1 MSPERSRSGLRGPV
15 LLATDGSPDAANAA
29 QVAAQLTVATG
40 PDLHVAHAWFLPAYE
55 LGPISS
61 IGYHPVPIFRD
72 AAQSVLDRVAKQLR
86 RKGVPVSKTHLLQ
99 GRPADSICDLAREL
113 NASMIV
119 IGSRG
124 LGRLPRVIVGS
135 VSEGVV
141 HDAPCPVLV
150 CRGGQRAWPPVEMV
164 AGDDGSPEA
173 AGAAE
178 TAAILARSAGVRR
191 LRLLWCQPVA
201 WQDAESAGEV
211 RRFQDRKH
219 RVEAQLRQKADR
231 LGKQNDIDVYVD
243 VEAGEP
249 ASTLIKTANQP
260 LGPALIAVGSRGLGA
275 VRRMALGSV
284 STKVLRAAPGMVL
297 ISPHHEQRQKW
308 LDSWIFLVGGP

>member
-1 MSPERSRSGLRGPV
+1 
-15 LLATDGSPDAANAA
+15 
-29 QVAAQLTVATG
+29 
-40 PDLHVAHAWFLPAYE
+40 
-55 LGPISS
+55 
-61 IGYHPVPIFRD
+61 
-72 AAQSVLDRVAKQLR
+72 
-86 RKGVPVSKTHLLQ
+86 
-99 GRPADSICDLAREL
+99 
-113 NASMIV
+113 
-119 IGSRG
+119 
-124 LGRLPRVIVGS
+124 
-135 VSEGVV
+135 
-141 HDAPCPVLV
+141 
-150 CRGGQRAWPPVEMV
+150 MV

-178 TAAILARSAGVRR
+178 TAAILARSVGVRR
-191 LRLLWCQPVA
+191 LRLLWCQPDA

-211 RRFQDRKH
+211 RRLQDCKH

-231 LGKQNDIDVYVD
+231 LGKQNDITVYVD
-243 VEAGEP
+243 VETGEP